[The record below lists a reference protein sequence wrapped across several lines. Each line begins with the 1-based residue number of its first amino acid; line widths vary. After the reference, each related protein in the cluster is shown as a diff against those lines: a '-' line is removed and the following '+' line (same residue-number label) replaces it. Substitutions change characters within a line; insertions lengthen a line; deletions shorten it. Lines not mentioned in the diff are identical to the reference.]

1 MQPEGN
7 EGIGGCGVID
17 GALKYAAT
25 LRSRAA
31 GAQDESPCAEEAIHR
46 GDGDFQLMAA
56 GKKVGFAVVGLGT
69 IAQGFVLPSF
79 AKSKNAK
86 LVAVVSREKDK
97 AARVARKFKPSA
109 HYSNAEYAACLANPE
124 VSAVF
129 VATPNGLHE
138 SFTVQA
144 AQAGKHV
151 LCEKPLAAT
160 AEQAARMVE
169 ACRRN
174 GVLLMTAYR
183 KYFEPS
189 TLYLKQLI
197 QNGELGRIDVI
208 HTAFSELY
216 VPGKSLPWLVDS
228 NLAGGGP
235 LMDLGVY
242 CVNTTRWLVEEDP
255 TEVSAQSWSR
265 DTVTFWDVEE
275 GITFRL
281 RFPSGLVVQ
290 GSSSYG
296 AVLSSLIYVQGTK
309 GWASLTPAFPFDEV
323 RRLTGKIGKRSIERK
338 FPIIDEFGLE
348 ISEFAAAIQK
358 QRQVECDGVQGHRDM
373 VILESIYNSARK
385 QQPLVIN
392 Y

>member
-1 MQPEGN
+1 MG
-7 EGIGGCGVID
+7 
-17 GALKYAAT
+17 
-25 LRSRAA
+25 
-31 GAQDESPCAEEAIHR
+31 
-46 GDGDFQLMAA
+46 A
-56 GKKVGFAVVGLGT
+56 GKKVGFAVIGLGT

-79 AKSKNAK
+79 AKCKNAK
-86 LVAVVSREKDK
+86 LVAVVSRDKDK
-97 AARVARKFKPSA
+97 AARVARRFKASA
-109 HYSNAEYAACLANPE
+109 YYSNDEYPQCLANPE

-138 SFTVQA
+138 SVTVQA

-160 AEQAARMVE
+160 AEQATRMVD

-174 GVLLMTAYR
+174 RVLLMTAYR

-197 QNGELGRIDVI
+197 QSGALGRIDMI

-216 VPGKSLPWLVDS
+216 LPGKSLPWLVDS
-228 NLAGGGP
+228 KLAGGGP

-242 CVNTTRWLVEEDP
+242 CVNTTRWLVKEDP
-255 TEVSAQSWSR
+255 AEVSAQSSAR
-265 DTVTFWDVEE
+265 NTVTFWDVEQ
-275 GITFRL
+275 GISFRM
-281 RFPSGLVVQ
+281 RFPSGLVAQ
-290 GSSSYG
+290 GSASYG
-296 AVLSSLIYVQGTK
+296 AVLSSFIYVQGTK

-323 RRLTGKIGKRSIERK
+323 RRLTGKIGERTLDRK
-338 FPIIDEFGLE
+338 FAIVDEFGLE
-348 ISEFAAAIQK
+348 IKEFASAIQN
-358 QRQVECDGVQGHRDM
+358 RRPVESDGVQGNRDM

-385 QQPLVIN
+385 QRPVVID

>member
-1 MQPEGN
+1 MG
-7 EGIGGCGVID
+7 
-17 GALKYAAT
+17 
-25 LRSRAA
+25 
-31 GAQDESPCAEEAIHR
+31 
-46 GDGDFQLMAA
+46 A

-79 AKSKNAK
+79 AKCKNAK
-86 LVAVVSREKDK
+86 LVAVVSRDKDK
-97 AARVARKFKPSA
+97 ATRVARKFKAAA
-109 HYSNAEYAACLANPE
+109 HYSDEEYAACLANPE
-124 VSAVF
+124 VDAVF
-129 VATPNGLHE
+129 VATPNALHE

-151 LCEKPLAAT
+151 LCEKPLAAR

-174 GVLLMTAYR
+174 RVLLMTAYR

-197 QNGELGRIDVI
+197 QNGDLGRIDVI
-208 HTAFSELY
+208 HTAFSEFY
-216 VPGKSLPWLVDS
+216 SPGKSLAWLVDS
-228 NLAGGGP
+228 HLAGGGP

-255 TEVSAQSWSR
+255 VEASAQSWAR
-265 DTVTFWDVEE
+265 DPVTFWDVEE
-275 GITFRL
+275 AISFRL
-281 RFPSGLVVQ
+281 QFPSGLVVH

-296 AVLSSLIYVQGTK
+296 AVLSSFIYVQGTK

-323 RRLTGKIGKRSIERK
+323 RRLTGKIGKRAIERR
-338 FPIIDEFGLE
+338 FAIVDEFGME
-348 ISEFAAAIQK
+348 INGFALAIQN
-358 QRQVECDGVQGHRDM
+358 RRPVESDGVQGHRDM
-373 VILESIYNSARK
+373 VILESIYDSARK
-385 QQPLVIN
+385 QRPLVIN

>member
-1 MQPEGN
+1 MG
-7 EGIGGCGVID
+7 
-17 GALKYAAT
+17 
-25 LRSRAA
+25 
-31 GAQDESPCAEEAIHR
+31 
-46 GDGDFQLMAA
+46 A

-79 AKSKNAK
+79 ARCKNAK
-86 LVAVVSREKDK
+86 LVAVVSRDKDK
-97 AARVARKFKPSA
+97 ATRVARKFNADA
-109 HYSNAEYAACLANPE
+109 HYSNEEYTACLANPE
-124 VSAVF
+124 IDAVF

-174 GVLLMTAYR
+174 RVLLMTAYR

-189 TLYLKQLI
+189 TLYLKRLI
-197 QNGELGRIDVI
+197 QNGDLGQIDVI

-216 VPGKSLPWLVDS
+216 SPGKSLSWLVDS
-228 NLAGGGP
+228 HLAGGGP
-235 LMDLGVY
+235 LMDLGLY

-255 TEVSAQSWSR
+255 VEVSAQTWAR

-275 GITFRL
+275 GVSFRL
-281 RFPSGLVVQ
+281 QFPSGLVVH

-296 AVLSSLIYVQGTK
+296 AVLSSFIYVQGTK

-323 RRLTGKIGKRSIERK
+323 RLLTGKIGKRAMERK
-338 FPIIDEFGLE
+338 FAIVDEFGME
-348 ISEFAAAIQK
+348 INEFASAIQN
-358 QRQVECDGVQGHRDM
+358 RRPVESDGVQGHRDM

-385 QQPLVIN
+385 GRPLVIN

>member
-1 MQPEGN
+1 MS
-7 EGIGGCGVID
+7 VD
-17 GALKYAAT
+17 
-25 LRSRAA
+25 
-31 GAQDESPCAEEAIHR
+31 
-46 GDGDFQLMAA
+46 
-56 GKKVGFAVVGLGT
+56 KKVGFAVVGLGT

-79 AKSKNAK
+79 AKCKSAK
-86 LVAVVSREKDK
+86 LVAVVSRDKDK
-97 AARVARKFKPSA
+97 ATRVARKFKA
-109 HYSNAEYAACLANPE
+109 DARYSNEEYAACLANPE
-124 VSAVF
+124 IDAVF

-160 AEQAARMVE
+160 AEQAARMVG

-174 GVLLMTAYR
+174 RVLLMTAYR

-189 TLYLKQLI
+189 TLYLKELI
-197 QNGELGRIDVI
+197 QNGDLGRVDVI

-216 VPGKSLPWLVDS
+216 SPGKSLPWLVDS
-228 NLAGGGP
+228 HLAGGGP

-255 TEVSAQSWSR
+255 VEVSAQTWAR

-275 GITFRL
+275 GVSFRL
-281 RFPSGLVVQ
+281 QFPSGLVVH

-296 AVLSSLIYVQGTK
+296 AVLSSFIYVQGTK

-323 RRLTGKIGKRSIERK
+323 RQLTGKIGKRAMQRRFAIV
-338 FPIIDEFGLE
+338 DEFGME
-348 ISEFAAAIQK
+348 INEFASAIQNG
-358 QRQVECDGVQGHRDM
+358 RPVGSDGVQGHRDM

-385 QQPLVIN
+385 GRPLVIN

>member
-1 MQPEGN
+1 M
-7 EGIGGCGVID
+7 GV
-17 GALKYAAT
+17 
-25 LRSRAA
+25 
-31 GAQDESPCAEEAIHR
+31 
-46 GDGDFQLMAA
+46 

-79 AKSKNAK
+79 AKCKNAK
-86 LVAVVSREKDK
+86 LVAVVSRDKGK
-97 AARVARKFKPSA
+97 AARVARRFKASA
-109 HYSNAEYAACLANPE
+109 HYSNDEYAACLANPE
-124 VSAVF
+124 VDAVF

-138 SFTVQA
+138 SYTVQA

-174 GVLLMTAYR
+174 RVLLMTAYR

-189 TLYLKQLI
+189 SLYLKQLI
-197 QNGELGRIDVI
+197 QNGDLGRIDVI
-208 HTAFSELY
+208 HTAFGELY
-216 VPGKSLPWLVDS
+216 VPGKSLAWLVDS

-255 TEVSAQSWSR
+255 VEVAAKSWAH
-265 DTVTFWDVEE
+265 DTVRFWDVEQ
-275 GITFRL
+275 GISFRL

-296 AVLSSLIYVQGTK
+296 AVLSSFIFVQGTK
-309 GWASLTPAFPFDEV
+309 GWLSLSPAFPFDED
-323 RRLTGKIGKRSIERK
+323 RLLTGKIGKRQVSRTFK
-338 FPIIDEFGLE
+338 ATDEFAPEL
-348 ISEFAAAIQK
+348 
-358 QRQVECDGVQGHRDM
+358 D
-373 VILESIYNSARK
+373 
-385 QQPLVIN
+385 
-392 Y
+392 